1 MQTGSTESD
10 QDARLIDRAQGA
22 LLGLA
27 IGDALGAPVEFKP
40 RGSFPPVTD
49 LRGGGPFNLEAGQFT
64 DDTSLALCLAD
75 SLAACRDF
83 ELRDQIERYCSWWKD
98 GENSVIGHCFDIG
111 HATRS
116 ALMKFQSTGNPQA
129 GSRDPYSAGN
139 GSIMRL
145 APVPIHYADDARK
158 AVHYSGESSLS
169 THGAEECVSACRYLG
184 GLIHGALNGVGKTDL
199 LARVHEP
206 FPGCWSNEPLAP
218 AIEAIS
224 RGSFREKQRD
234 DIRSSGYVVDTLEA
248 ALWALW
254 NHDDFESGALAV
266 VNLGDD
272 ADTVGAVYGQIAG
285 ALFGHSGLPR
295 KWLEKLSW
303 RSHIEDLAA
312 NLVAPT

>member
-1 MQTGSTESD
+1 MAQNRGKD
-10 QDARLIDRAQGA
+10 DALLDRSRGA

-27 IGDALGAPVEFKP
+27 LGDILGAPVEFKA
-40 RGSFPPVTD
+40 RDSFPPVTD
-49 LRGGGPFNLEAGQFT
+49 LRGGGPFDLEPGQFT
-64 DDTSLALCLAD
+64 DDTALALCLAD
-75 SLAACRDF
+75 SLIQRRAFD
-83 ELRDQIERYCSWWKD
+83 LHDQIERYCRWWRD
-98 GENSVIGHCFDIG
+98 GENSVTGYCFDIG

-116 ALMKFQSTGNPQA
+116 ALMKFQSTGDPLA
-129 GSRDPYSAGN
+129 GSKDANSAGN

-184 GLIHGALNGVGKTDL
+184 GLIHGALNGMDKSNL

-206 FPGCWSNEPLAP
+206 FPGCWSDEPLAP

-224 RGSFREKQRD
+224 LGSFHEKERD

-285 ALFGHSGLPR
+285 ALYGHSGLPR
-295 KWLEKLSW
+295 KWLDKLSW
-303 RSHIEDLAA
+303 RSHIEELAA
-312 NLVAPT
+312 DLTPSV